1 VTPRLQVGFAAQPL
15 ERLRTDLV
23 IVGVAVD
30 DRPLRG
36 AAGRVDWR
44 LCGQLSRLV
53 ASERFSGKWG
63 EAALIGVAGGLRA
76 PLVLAL
82 GLGFRIRLG
91 ALAWEA
97 LGEDSVKRALAL
109 GVGSV
114 ALGLPDP
121 DGEPAENEAE
131 LDALL
136 ALLSGAARAAGA
148 SQASGDA
155 GTTLGLTLISRRPD
169 ALEPL
174 ARAACDRGLL
184 PAIAWASGSADLSP
198 RGSAGSAKTTPSLAM
213 PVKVPPRSPIL

>member
-1 VTPRLQVGFAAQPL
+1 VTPLLQAGFAAQPL

-23 IVGVAVD
+23 IVGVALD

-53 ASERFSGKWG
+53 ASERFCGKWG
-63 EAALIGVAGGLRA
+63 EAALIGVAGGSRA

-82 GLGFRIRLG
+82 GLGSRIRLG
-91 ALAWEA
+91 DLAWEA
-97 LGEDSVKRALAL
+97 LGEDSVERALAL
-109 GVGSV
+109 GAESI

-121 DGEPAENEAE
+121 DGAPVEIEAE

-136 ALLSGAARAAGA
+136 ALLSGAARATRALPAG
-148 SQASGDA
+148 GDA
-155 GTTLGLTLISRRPD
+155 GPPLELALISPRRD

-184 PAIAWASGSADLSP
+184 PAIGWSQPSAAVSP
-198 RGSAGSAKTTPSLAM
+198 RGGAGAGESPPSLAVS
-213 PVKVPPRSPIL
+213 VKVPPRSPIL